1 MNWISDPFGFWLRKK
16 TGFWERNSIQK
27 CCLWEFS
34 KSFLWID
41 VLIKRGIWI
50 FQEHP
55 KASIRC
61 LSPVPSSQKH
71 FQYVEKPHR
80 KPHYFIWHSWKKRL
94 RYYSIFSQQINVSV
108 MVTDS
113 ISINVV
119 HCRVDFGII
128 EMLTCLFSIFNSIL
142 NPDLNIFF
150 LWKAFDSRAISI
162 ENDKQIKMDN
172 LIWLALS
179 K

>member
-1 MNWISDPFGFWLRKK
+1 
-16 TGFWERNSIQK
+16 
-27 CCLWEFS
+27 
-34 KSFLWID
+34 
-41 VLIKRGIWI
+41 
-50 FQEHP
+50 
-55 KASIRC
+55 
-61 LSPVPSSQKH
+61 
-71 FQYVEKPHR
+71 
-80 KPHYFIWHSWKKRL
+80 
-94 RYYSIFSQQINVSV
+94 